1 MVHQETASKPR
12 VEPARF
18 QTGKV
23 VMLSLCH
30 LVHDVYSSFLS
41 PLLPLLIDKLSL
53 SLTRAG
59 FLSTIMQIPSLIN
72 PYIGTLADRISM
84 RYFIILA
91 PTMTAVPMSLIGAAP
106 NYAVLLLLLALAGI
120 SVAVFHVPSPVMIA
134 KLSGARKGMGM
145 SFFMVGGELARTLG
159 PLIAVGAVSILGLE
173 RFYSIMIFGLLTS
186 GWLFIKFKEIPI
198 RVNHREPT
206 SVRRVWGEMSHI
218 LWPLSAILLARGFM
232 HAGMTTF
239 LPIFIRQKT
248 GDLWLAGISLALF
261 EGAGVIGVLAAG
273 SLSDKM
279 GRRKVLFFSL
289 IASPLAVL
297 LFLWSGGWLR
307 FAVLLVTGFTLLS
320 TTPVM
325 LALVQEHS
333 VSSPAAAN
341 GFFMMMSF
349 MARSAIAV
357 VVGFIG
363 DVIGLDAT
371 YLISAI
377 IGFCG
382 LPFILML
389 PKKKP

>member
-1 MVHQETASKPR
+1 M
-12 VEPARF
+12 
-18 QTGKV
+18 
-23 VMLSLCH
+23 
-30 LVHDVYSSFLS
+30 
-41 PLLPLLIDKLSL
+41 DKLSL

-91 PTMTAVPMSLIGAAP
+91 PAMTAVPMSLIGSAP
-106 NYAVLLLLLALAGI
+106 NYTVLLLLLALAGV

-159 PLIAVGAVSILGLE
+159 PLVAVGVVSILGLE

-206 SVRRVWGEMSHI
+206 SVRRVWDEMSHI

-279 GRRKVLFFSL
+279 GRRKVLFLSL
-289 IASPLAVL
+289 VASPLAVL
-297 LFLWSGGWLR
+297 LFIWLGGWLR

-325 LALVQEHS
+325 LAMVQEHS

-341 GFFMMMSF
+341 GFFMMVSF

-357 VVGFIG
+357 IVGFIG

-389 PKKKP
+389 PKREP